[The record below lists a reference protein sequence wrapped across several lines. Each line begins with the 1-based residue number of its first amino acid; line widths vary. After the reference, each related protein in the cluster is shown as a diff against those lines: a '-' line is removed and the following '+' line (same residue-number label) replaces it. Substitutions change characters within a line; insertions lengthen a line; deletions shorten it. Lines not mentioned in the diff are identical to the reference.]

1 MHGGA
6 SELTG
11 IAIVAVAATL
21 CGMLF
26 VRVRQP
32 AIVGYIFAGLVLGPS
47 GLGLVEDREAIGLLA
62 ELGVLLLLFFIGMEL
77 SLRSFRQIWRVALI
91 TTMFQIGV
99 SLGLT
104 IGISRF
110 FDWPM
115 AYAVL
120 FGFSLAVSSTAVAVK
135 ILEDCGELR
144 KRTGMVAVGILIAQ
158 DLAVAPMLI
167 IVTSFA
173 GDGIGPFI
181 FIELAITIAVLIGV
195 IIFMS
200 RRERVDLPFHSIA
213 LAKHDLRP
221 IAALAWCFLFAVGAG
236 LLGMSPA
243 FGAFLAGLIVGNSA
257 QRTTVHETAEPI
269 QNVLLM
275 VFFLSIGLL
284 INLEFFYENI
294 WLVIAIA
301 VLVTFFKTILNV
313 ALLRIQGE
321 DMQTAFLTA
330 CVLGQLGEFTF
341 ILGGAAIDVNV
352 IDDDVYRLLVAVTVV
367 SLMMSPVYNDF
378 ARRLSHRAAKKIRSP
393 WKMLELLYYKEF
405 RQSRKTAG
413 WVKDHSHLPG
423 KKKMDPATITAK
435 TKEAAKRARDA
446 SKAKPAE

>member
-1 MHGGA
+1 MHGE

-26 VRVRQP
+26 VRARQP

-77 SLRSFRQIWRVALI
+77 SLRSFRQIWRIALI
-91 TTMFQIGV
+91 TTLFQIGV

-144 KRTGMVAVGILIAQ
+144 NRTGMVAVGILIAQ

-173 GDGIGPFI
+173 GEGIGPMI
-181 FIELAITIAVLIGV
+181 FVELGATIAVLVGV
-195 IIFMS
+195 ILFMS
-200 RRERVDLPFHSIA
+200 RRARVDLPFHGVA
-213 LAKHDLRP
+213 LAKKDLRP

-236 LLGMSPA
+236 LLGLSPA

-257 QRTTVHETAEPI
+257 QRVIVHETAEPV
-269 QNVLLM
+269 QTVLLM

-284 INLEFFYENI
+284 INLEFFWDNI
-294 WLVIAIA
+294 WLVIGIAI
-301 VLVTFFKTILNV
+301 LVTVFKTILNV
-313 ALLRIQGE
+313 TLLRLQGE
-321 DMQTAFLTA
+321 DMQTSFMTA
-330 CVLGQLGEFTF
+330 CVLGQLGEFSF
-341 ILGGAAIDVNV
+341 ILGGAAIDANV
-352 IDDDVYRLLVAVTVV
+352 VDDDVYRLLVAVTVM
-367 SLMMSPVYNDF
+367 SLMVSPVYVDLS
-378 ARRLSHRAAKKIRSP
+378 RRLSHRAAKRVRSP
-393 WKMLELLYYKEF
+393 FKMIKLMYYREFKRTKEA
-405 RQSRKTAG
+405 SG
-413 WVKDHSHLPG
+413 WVKDHSHIPG
-423 KKKMDPATITAK
+423 KKKLDPATVTAK

-446 SKAKPAE
+446 AKAKPAD